1 MVNTI
6 LHGNPAKRQGLS
18 AGLHRAIRRL
28 MRTIIN
34 SVKLFWLVLA
44 LPGLA
49 MLAGWWSGR
58 TETMDMIH
66 PTGETSA
73 RLMIAAM
80 LVGPLAGL
88 LGPRRWLL
96 WLLARRRALGVAAF
110 IYAAAHLVFYA
121 IDMGSLEAILGELPI
136 ASIWTGWL
144 ALALMLPM
152 AATSNQAA
160 MKALRSAWKRV
171 QRLAYPAALLTLLH
185 WWWVHDGAT
194 AALVHFTPLVLLWL
208 ALALRKSFKS
218 PPSPQ
223 AGV

>member
-1 MVNTI
+1 
-6 LHGNPAKRQGLS
+6 
-18 AGLHRAIRRL
+18 

-34 SVKLFWLVLA
+34 SVKLFWLLLA
-44 LPGLA
+44 VPGIA
-49 MLAGWWSGR
+49 MFHGWWNGAID
-58 TETMDMIH
+58 TMDMLH

-80 LVGPLAGL
+80 LIGPLAGL

-110 IYAAAHLVFYA
+110 IYAAAHLVFYVL
-121 IDMGSLEAILGELPI
+121 DMGSLAAVLGELPI

-152 AATSNQAA
+152 ALTSNQAA
-160 MKALRSAWKRV
+160 MRRLRTAWKRV
-171 QRLAYPAALLTLLH
+171 QQLAYPAAVLTLLH
-185 WWWVHDGAT
+185 WWWVHDGAMV
-194 AALVHFTPLVLLWL
+194 ALIHFTPLVLLWL
-208 ALALRKSFKS
+208 VLALRKSINS
-218 PPSPQ
+218 QSTPQ

>member
-1 MVNTI
+1 
-6 LHGNPAKRQGLS
+6 
-18 AGLHRAIRRL
+18 

-34 SVKLFWLVLA
+34 SVKLFWLILA
-44 LPGLA
+44 VPGLA
-49 MLAGWWSGR
+49 MLHGWWTGAI
-58 TETMDMIH
+58 ETMDMLH

-80 LVGPLAGL
+80 LIGPLAGV
-88 LGPRRWLL
+88 LGQRKWLQ
-96 WLLARRRALGVAAF
+96 WLLARRRSLGVAAF
-110 IYAAAHLVFYA
+110 AYAVAHLVFYA

-152 AATSNQAA
+152 ALTSNQAA
-160 MKALRSAWKRV
+160 MKLLRAAWKRV
-171 QRLAYPAALLTLLH
+171 QQLAYPAAVLTLLH

-194 AALVHFTPLVLLWL
+194 AALVHFAPLALLWL
-208 ALALRKSFKS
+208 LLALRKLNKS
-218 PPSPQ
+218 QPSPQ

>member
-1 MVNTI
+1 
-6 LHGNPAKRQGLS
+6 
-18 AGLHRAIRRL
+18 

-34 SVKLFWLVLA
+34 SVSLFWGVLA
-44 LPGLA
+44 LPGLV
-49 MLAGWWSGR
+49 LLYGWSTGAIL
-58 TETMDMIH
+58 TMDMLH

-80 LVGPLAGL
+80 LIGPLAGL

-110 IYAAAHLVFYA
+110 GYAVAHLAFYG
-121 IDMGSLEAILGELPI
+121 IDMGSLQAVLGELPI

-152 AATSNQAA
+152 AVTSNQAA
-160 MKALRSAWKRV
+160 MKRLRAGWKRV
-171 QRLAYPAALLTLLH
+171 QQLAYPAAVLTLLH
-185 WWWVHDGAT
+185 WWLIHDGAI
-194 AALVHFTPLVLLWL
+194 AALVHFAPLALLWL
-208 ALALRKSFKS
+208 ALALRQTFKS
-218 PPSPQ
+218 NPSPQ

>member
-1 MVNTI
+1 
-6 LHGNPAKRQGLS
+6 
-18 AGLHRAIRRL
+18 

-44 LPGLA
+44 LPGIA
-49 MLAGWWSGR
+49 MFHGWWTGAI
-58 TETMDMIH
+58 ETMDMLH

-80 LVGPLAGL
+80 LIGPLAGL

-110 IYAAAHLVFYA
+110 AYAAAHLVFYA
-121 IDMGSLEAILGELPI
+121 IDMGSLVAILGELPI

-144 ALALMLPM
+144 ALALMVPM
-152 AATSNQAA
+152 ALTSNQAA
-160 MKALRSAWKRV
+160 MKRLRAAWKRV
-171 QRLAYPAALLTLLH
+171 QQLAYPAAALTLLH

-194 AALVHFTPLVLLWL
+194 AALVHFAPLALLWL
-208 ALALRKSFKS
+208 LLALRKFNQSQ
-218 PPSPQ
+218 PSPQ

>member
-1 MVNTI
+1 
-6 LHGNPAKRQGLS
+6 
-18 AGLHRAIRRL
+18 

-34 SVKLFWLVLA
+34 SVSLFWGVLA
-44 LPGLA
+44 LPGMVL
-49 MLAGWWSGR
+49 LYGWSTGAIL
-58 TETMDMIH
+58 TMDMLH

-80 LVGPLAGL
+80 LIGPLAGL

-110 IYAAAHLVFYA
+110 GYAAAHLAFYG
-121 IDMGSLEAILGELPI
+121 IDMGSLRAVLGELPI

-152 AATSNQAA
+152 ALTSNQAA
-160 MKALRSAWKRV
+160 MKRLRAGWKRV
-171 QRLAYPAALLTLLH
+171 QQLAYPAAVLTLLH
-185 WWWVHDGAT
+185 WWLIHDGAI
-194 AALVHFTPLVLLWL
+194 AALVHFAPLALLWL
-208 ALALRKSFKS
+208 ALALRQTFKS
-218 PPSPQ
+218 NPSPQ

>member
-1 MVNTI
+1 
-6 LHGNPAKRQGLS
+6 
-18 AGLHRAIRRL
+18 

-34 SVKLFWLVLA
+34 SVKLFWLLLA

-49 MLAGWWSGR
+49 MLHGWWSGAIQ
-58 TETMDMIH
+58 TMDMLH

-80 LVGPLAGL
+80 LIGPLAGV

-110 IYAAAHLVFYA
+110 AYAAAHLVFYA

-144 ALALMLPM
+144 ALALLLPL
-152 AATSNQAA
+152 ALTSNQAA
-160 MKALRSAWKRV
+160 MKALRTAWKRV
-171 QRLAYPAALLTLLH
+171 QQLAYPAAVLTLLH

-194 AALVHFTPLVLLWL
+194 AAVAHFAPLALLWL
-208 ALALRKSFKS
+208 LLAQRKLFKS
-218 PPSPQ
+218 QPSPQ